1 MPVDYYCH
9 YFNYLQFCPLIWKR
23 LSVQPFMN
31 ATFTAFNAD
40 IQTDTLS
47 SNYELCS
54 GVSVAVGREL
64 VHWKRRNNLF
74 CSYSPWCMYLALL
87 LFSFPPFF
95 CAIVHLPPNQRCLLK
110 TDGAPKK
117 RCRVIDTCRNW
128 VTFGPVSICKFHCQ
142 WFIEN
147 L

>member
-23 LSVQPFMN
+23 LSVQPFTN

-64 VHWKRRNNLF
+64 VHWKRKNNLF

-95 CAIVHLPPNQRCLLK
+95 CVPLCTSLRTSVACWRQMVRPKNGAGWLIPAEIGLHLALSPSVNS
-110 TDGAPKK
+110 TASD
-117 RCRVIDTCRNW
+117 
-128 VTFGPVSICKFHCQ
+128 S
-142 WFIEN
+142 
-147 L
+147 